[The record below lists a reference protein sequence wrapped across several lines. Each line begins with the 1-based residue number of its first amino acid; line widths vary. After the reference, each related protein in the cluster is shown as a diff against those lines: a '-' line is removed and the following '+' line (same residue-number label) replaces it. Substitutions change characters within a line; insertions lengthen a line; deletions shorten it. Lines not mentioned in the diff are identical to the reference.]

1 MLKRKSPS
9 RFASQWKRLTSRER
23 LIFALLYY
31 EGLTPTEA
39 ARAMDCTLREVL
51 RTVETRLERLSQTL
65 SKTPAP
71 APAARTRRPNATT
84 PRRMAA

>member
-1 MLKRKSPS
+1 MLKRRSSS
-9 RFASQWKRLTSRER
+9 RFASQWKRLSSRER

-39 ARAMDCTLREVL
+39 ARALDCTLREVL
-51 RTVETRLERLSQTL
+51 RTVETRLEQLSLTL
-65 SKTPAP
+65 VKT
-71 APAARTRRPNATT
+71 PAARTRRPGAAA